1 MMKNKRKRKEPD
13 KKLVFSTK
21 WVQKDVDK
29 LLVLENIKVVK
40 LYNN

>member
-1 MMKNKRKRKEPD
+1 MKNKRKRKEAD

-40 LYNN
+40 LYNK